1 MLPPSQC
8 LGVQLA
14 GSNIPRGVLG
24 KVVMIKQDMQ
34 EGRAR
39 AIENSARL
47 FEDAKLLIEHSRFAG
62 AFKVAVLGL
71 EEIGRVILDTW
82 DAVEPLPKPKVRR
95 TAHELKKMAVG
106 SVMLATFAIREF
118 GLPVGEITDE
128 LIEQVGPVYQ
138 NSWEG
143 QLLGSVGFS
152 VLEQTTPAGLTGEF
166 SHAELDSALLSRE
179 DVESVFEVAKHI
191 LDLLLDGN
199 AMQAGLGIY
208 NTAVQSYTT
217 FRN

>member
-1 MLPPSQC
+1 
-8 LGVQLA
+8 
-14 GSNIPRGVLG
+14 
-24 KVVMIKQDMQ
+24 MIKQDMQ

-82 DAVEPLPKPKVRR
+82 NAVEPLPKPKVRR

-106 SVMLATFAIREF
+106 SVLLASFAIREF
-118 GLPVGEITDE
+118 GLPVGEISDE
-128 LIEQVGPVYQ
+128 LIEQVGSVFQ
-138 NSWEG
+138 DSWEG
-143 QLLGSVGFS
+143 QLLESIGFS
-152 VLEQTTPAGLTGEF
+152 VLEQTKPAGLNRE
-166 SHAELDSALLSRE
+166 SSYADLDSGLLSRE
-179 DVESVFEVAKHI
+179 DAECVFEIAKFL

>member
-1 MLPPSQC
+1 
-8 LGVQLA
+8 
-14 GSNIPRGVLG
+14 
-24 KVVMIKQDMQ
+24 MIKQDMQ

-82 DAVEPLPKPKVRR
+82 NTVEPLPKPKVRR

-106 SVMLATFAIREF
+106 SVLLASFAIREF
-118 GLPVGEITDE
+118 GLPVGEISDE
-128 LIEQVGPVYQ
+128 LIEQVGSVFQ
-138 NSWEG
+138 DSWEG
-143 QLLGSVGFS
+143 QLLESIGFS
-152 VLEQTTPAGLTGEF
+152 VLEQTKPAGLNRE
-166 SHAELDSALLSRE
+166 SSYADLDSGLLSRE
-179 DVESVFEVAKHI
+179 DAECVFEIAKFL